1 MFQQQSRATFHS
13 SSRLPLPP
21 LSYFYFLI
29 RLSTPSVCLSLLL
42 LLRLFSSFLF
52 FFYFLSRSLSRRIF
66 FAEAFRGDSRNNEWT
81 WKRDGQSYS
90 CSLAGAHLPPVRL
103 ACSFGGRGRERE
115 REEEKVSRSRFIP
128 ISLHAVCILLY
139 PLSCS
144 SIRPIFALKWSIN
157 ICCLIAW
164 KGNGFVL
171 PSVKTERDDS
181 EILFRYV
188 REGKERGKQSG

>member
-52 FFYFLSRSLSRRIF
+52 FFISFRDPYPAVYFSPRLFEEI
-66 FAEAFRGDSRNNEWT
+66 RGTTN
-81 WKRDGQSYS
+81 
-90 CSLAGAHLPPVRL
+90 
-103 ACSFGGRGRERE
+103 GRGNETDNRTAVPSRGRICLPFGSRVVSGEGGERE

-128 ISLHAVCILLY
+128 TSLHAVCILLY

-188 REGKERGKQSG
+188 REGKEKGKQSG

>member
-21 LSYFYFLI
+21 FPTSISLSVYLRPLSVSLSSFPSPSFFFFFSFFFISFRDPYPAVYF
-29 RLSTPSVCLSLLL
+29 SP
-42 LLRLFSSFLF
+42 RLFEE
-52 FFYFLSRSLSRRIF
+52 I
-66 FAEAFRGDSRNNEWT
+66 RGTTN
-81 WKRDGQSYS
+81 
-90 CSLAGAHLPPVRL
+90 
-103 ACSFGGRGRERE
+103 GRGNETDNRTAVPSRGRICLPFGSRVVSVEGGERE
-115 REEEKVSRSRFIP
+115 REKKKKYPVVDLYRSLYTRFVSYSIPSPAPRFV
-128 ISLHAVCILLY
+128 L
-139 PLSCS
+139 
-144 SIRPIFALKWSIN
+144 FSIN

-188 REGKERGKQSG
+188 REGKEKGKQSG